1 MTEKQ
6 ILKTS
11 LKLFNE
17 RGYHD
22 VGMREIAR
30 ELKLSP
36 GNVTY
41 YFKKK
46 DDILFTLLQ
55 EYSGQNSNFHEK
67 YHNESASIAGFLGL
81 MKNIFYS
88 QYQYRGVYIGN
99 NIVQK
104 EFQSADSI
112 NYKSTA
118 ERRKQAFQ
126 IIFSDLRAKG
136 HINANDDDI
145 DFLVSFI
152 TLFGRFWISEATIFN
167 KSPDAAQAIKHYLG
181 LLAKELSLFAT
192 DQGNMSIEQFKKE
205 EFG

>member
-6 ILKTS
+6 ILKSS

-30 ELKLSP
+30 ELNLSP

-55 EYSGQNSNFHEK
+55 EYSEQNTTFYEK
-67 YHNESASIAGFLGL
+67 YHTESASIAGFLGL

-99 NIVQK
+99 YIVQK
-104 EFQSADSI
+104 EFQSTDSI
-112 NYKSTA
+112 NYKSTS
-118 ERRKQAFQ
+118 ERRKQTFQ
-126 IIFSDLRAKG
+126 KMFTDLRAEG

-152 TLFGRFWISEATIFN
+152 TLFGRFWISEATIFD
-167 KSPDAAQAIKHYLG
+167 KSPDVTQAIKHYIR
-181 LLAKELSLFAT
+181 LLVKELSLFAT
-192 DQGNMSIEQFKKE
+192 ERGKLSIEQFKKE